1 METEFSYQSLNS
13 VQGRCLATQIPPE
26 IFINI
31 CQDLPPTDLLSLA
44 RVCKKFYSYLCSTNS
59 TTTQEIWKNSRLT
72 FLPFVQMPPPEG
84 MMELQ
89 YVKLVTERGCQFC
102 KKPRIRKVYWAFLV
116 RCCRKCLED
125 RTIRL
130 DQIRHHLQSPNLI
143 PDDFLSG
150 LTFTTGFYKS
160 GWDRSPKH
168 RPANLYW
175 IQNVNDTYAEYIK
188 LDVNGRREWIKRK
201 REEGKIK
208 MEEVVKREIEHE
220 NEYWTKTMENSKKRD
235 DRASM
240 IDYLIRKE
248 KNEYG
253 FPRFKMSIV
262 EQCSTYN
269 KAMMSTST
277 SPFTERAWIGFRNK
291 LIPEYTQLFSSLR
304 MQRQETERHLSPDVA
319 IQTRQMDIVK
329 TIFELLRPEGEQRQ
343 FSNTVTNT
351 TVNQQ
356 QQQQQ
361 QQNTSSDSDN
371 NEPSENG
378 NQIKNNNNFVFENFL
393 IKYLPWCPTFRNP
406 PFVNKDPRILWDD
419 DFLMSVLIPQL
430 REEALYL
437 KNYPAPID
445 TVCGAFL
452 HGGLNN
458 KRVFGCKLCINNN
471 NNNNTQDIPQLYS
484 FFEVRLHLTKDEH
497 KVRMINDDSM
507 IEVYPSLSNSA
518 DNTSYSGQLFP
529 RNKPEVFFAAGFNCN
544 LICNLLN

>member
-1 METEFSYQSLNS
+1 M
-13 VQGRCLATQIPPE
+13 RA
-26 IFINI
+26 
-31 CQDLPPTDLLSLA
+31 
-44 RVCKKFYSYLCSTNS
+44 
-59 TTTQEIWKNSRLT
+59 
-72 FLPFVQMPPPEG
+72 
-84 MMELQ
+84 LQ
-89 YVKLVTERGCQFC
+89 K
-102 KKPRIRKVYWAFLV
+102 I
-116 RCCRKCLED
+116 
-125 RTIRL
+125 IRL
-130 DQIRHHLQSPNLI
+130 DQIRSYLQSPNLI
-143 PDDFLSG
+143 PDDFLGG

-175 IQNVNDTYAEYIK
+175 IQNVEDTYAEYVK
-188 LDVNGRREWIKRK
+188 LNVNEKREWVKRK

-253 FPRFKMSIV
+253 FPKFKMSIV
-262 EQCSTYN
+262 EQCSSYN

-291 LIPEYTQLFSSLR
+291 LIPEYNQMFSTLR
-304 MQRQETERHLSPDVA
+304 MQRQDTEKHLSIDVA

-343 FSNTVTNT
+343 FSNTTVTNVNN
-351 TVNQQ
+351 VNQQ
-356 QQQQQ
+356 RSSSPSSESNSEETI
-361 QQNTSSDSDN
+361 QNSNIKD
-371 NEPSENG
+371 ENTT
-378 NQIKNNNNFVFENFL
+378 NLNFVFENFL

-458 KRVFGCKLCINNN
+458 KRVFGCKLCNNN
-471 NNNNTQDIPQLYS
+471 NNNNNNFQNIPSQLYS
-484 FFEVRLHLTKDEH
+484 FFEVRLHLTKGEH
-497 KVRMINDDSM
+497 KVRMINDDCM
-507 IEVYPSLSNSA
+507 IEVYPSLSKLV
-518 DNTSYSGQLFP
+518 DNTIHPGQLFP